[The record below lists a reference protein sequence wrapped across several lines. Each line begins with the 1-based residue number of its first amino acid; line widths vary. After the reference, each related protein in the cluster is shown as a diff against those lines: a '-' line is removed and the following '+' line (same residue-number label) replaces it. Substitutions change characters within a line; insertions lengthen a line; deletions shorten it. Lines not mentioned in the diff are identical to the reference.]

1 MASDSPSPVT
11 PAPESVA
18 SAADL
23 AVLYRIAAL
32 ASSDTGASAA
42 EDAILDELM
51 KAFPADSG
59 SLCLLNVHTG
69 LLEIAKHH
77 GLPADTGN
85 FALKLGQGVTGWAAL
100 HKEAL
105 LVPDVTQDN
114 RYIAARATVRCEM
127 AAPLLHRGAIIGCLN
142 VDSDHAHAFVD
153 SDVER
158 LARFA
163 KESSRTLHRL
173 WELDRLQQESAQLH
187 TLVELGHSLVTRLEE
202 SDLLATLTRSGR
214 SLFDARLCTLHV
226 CDPAQRMFELQAY
239 SSELSF
245 ADAALRREPFSSE
258 ESLLA
263 TVLRA
268 GEVVEFQEITGT
280 VSHGAVDVPADR
292 ELCSMLAAPLLVDGA
307 PAGVLAIYTNR
318 PHRFSAAQKRLLAA
332 LASFASVALHNA
344 RLYARVFQ
352 SEESLRKAQTLTTL
366 GLLAA
371 EIAHEIRNPLTVIK
385 LLHGA
390 LGTDFAPEDPRRR
403 DLQVITEKIEQLEA
417 IVARV
422 LSFARTPA
430 ALHSRWPLASLIEDT
445 LLLLRAKLGQS
456 GVQLRYT
463 PPPRPL
469 HVEANKGQLQQVFLN
484 LALNAVQAMP
494 QGGTL
499 TVACTEESTE
509 LGQVVHMDFS
519 DTGGGIPEAIRPR
532 IFESF
537 LSGRADGTGLGLGIA
552 QRIVKDHHGELSL
565 VATGPQGTTMRV
577 SLPLRN

>member
-1 MASDSPSPVT
+1 M
-11 PAPESVA
+11 EN
-18 SAADL
+18 AADPCDL
-23 AVLYRIAAL
+23 PVLYRIAAL
-32 ASSDTGASAA
+32 ASGDGNASSA
-42 EDAILDELM
+42 EDAILAELM
-51 KAFPADSG
+51 AAFPADSG

-69 LLEIAKHH
+69 LLEIAKHQ

-100 HKEAL
+100 HKQPL
-105 LVPDVTQDN
+105 LVSDVSQDP
-114 RYIAARATVRCEM
+114 RYIAARATVQCEM
-127 AAPLLHRGAIIGCLN
+127 AAPLLYRGKAIGCLN
-142 VDSDHAHAFVD
+142 VDADRPHAFTEQD
-153 SDVER
+153 LGR

-163 KESSRTLHRL
+163 EEASRTLHRL
-173 WELDRLQQESAQLH
+173 WDLDRLQQESAQLH

-202 SDLLATLTRSGR
+202 SDLLTTLTRSGR
-214 SLFDARLCTLHV
+214 SLFDARLCTLHA
-226 CDPAQRMFELQAY
+226 CDPSQRMFELQAW

-245 ADAALRREPFSSE
+245 LDAALRRDPFTSE
-258 ESLLA
+258 QSLLA

-280 VSHGAVDVPADR
+280 VSHGAVDVPADP
-292 ELCSMLAAPLLVDGA
+292 ELCSMLAAPILVDGA
-307 PAGVLAIYTNR
+307 PTGVVAIYTNR
-318 PHRFSAAQKRLLAA
+318 PHRFSDAQKRLLAA

-352 SEESLRKAQTLTTL
+352 SEESLRKTQTLTTL

-390 LGTDFAPEDPRRR
+390 LGTDFAPDDPRRR
-403 DLQVITEKIEQLEA
+403 DLQVITEKIEQLET
-417 IVARV
+417 IVSRV

-430 ALHSRWPLASLIEDT
+430 ALHSRWPLAGIIEDT
-445 LLLLRAKLGQS
+445 LLLLRAKLSQS
-456 GVQLRYT
+456 GIQLRYN

-469 HVEANKGQLQQVFLN
+469 YVEANKGQLQQVFLN
-484 LALNAVQAMP
+484 LALNAVQAMT

-499 TVACTEESTE
+499 TVGFTEETSPN
-509 LGQVVHMDFS
+509 GASVHVDFT

-537 LSGRADGTGLGLGIA
+537 LSSRTDGTGLGLGIA
-552 QRIVKDHHGELSL
+552 QRIMKDHHGELAL
-565 VATGPQGTTMRV
+565 VSTSPQGTTMRV
-577 SLPLRN
+577 TLPLRA